1 MLPLIDEDMV
11 SFSARVQALRL
22 AEWNG
27 CHKIDRDVLDAASFS
42 LSVEFEDG
50 RVINA
55 SGSNCFPRSYG
66 EKASAIKNFF
76 EKLMEEYGFDPN
88 DLWL

>member
-11 SFSARVQALRL
+11 SFSALVQELRL

-27 CHKIDRDVLDAASFS
+27 CHKIDRDMLDGASFS

-55 SGSNCFPRSYG
+55 SGSKCFSRAYS
-66 EKASAIKNFF
+66 EKVSAIKNFF
-76 EKLMEEYGFDPN
+76 EKLMEKYGFDPN

>member
-1 MLPLIDEDMV
+1 MLPLTDEDMV
-11 SFSARVQALRL
+11 SFSARVQELRL

-27 CHKIDRDVLDAASFS
+27 CHKIDRDMLDGVSFS
-42 LSVEFEDG
+42 LSIEFENG

-55 SGSNCFPRSYG
+55 SGSNCFLRAYS
-66 EKASAIKNFF
+66 EKVSAIKVFF

>member
-1 MLPLIDEDMV
+1 M
-11 SFSARVQALRL
+11 
-22 AEWNG
+22 
-27 CHKIDRDVLDAASFS
+27 SFS

-55 SGSNCFPRSYG
+55 SGSNCFPRAYS
-66 EKASAIKNFF
+66 EKVSAIKNFF